1 MMSQENKNLILTYS
15 STLIVAALLV
25 VVIFNFNNWFFPDD
39 ELKLSE
45 FTPTSRGMITERDL
59 RFGVL
64 SDQKFT
70 ALSPIIDQTDL
81 ILEETTESE
90 VSGTAKP
97 SINQPIELRRS
108 NPFLPF

>member
-15 STLIVAALLV
+15 STLIVAALLII
-25 VVIFNFNNWFFPDD
+25 VIFNFNTWFFPDD

-70 ALSPIIDQTDL
+70 ALTPILNQADL
-81 ILEETTESE
+81 IVEEAPEGE
-90 VSGTAKP
+90 VSGSAKP
-97 SINQPIELRRS
+97 SANQPIELRRA